1 MDGMRSQSTS
11 SSISS
16 ATRQGYAKPDRACF
30 AAVGADEKLGRSA
43 QRVQDVLAE
52 RGIEAT
58 VVELPDSTRTA
69 VEAAEAIG
77 CRVEQIAKSVV
88 LAGRDS
94 GRVYLVVA
102 SGPRRVDLDAVAA
115 LAGEAVGMADAAT
128 VRERT
133 GFAVGGVPPMGHREP
148 LATYLDPHLLAEGT
162 IWAAAG
168 TPNAVVRL
176 TADELRSVSGGTEA
190 AVT

>member
-1 MDGMRSQSTS
+1 MAGE
-11 SSISS
+11 
-16 ATRQGYAKPDRACF
+16 
-30 AAVGADEKLGRSA
+30 EKLGRSA

-69 VEAAEAIG
+69 AEAAQAIG

-94 GRVYLVVA
+94 GRLYLVVA
-102 SGPRRVDLDAVAA
+102 SGPRRVDLGAVSG
-115 LAGEAVGMADAAT
+115 LAGEKVAMADAAT

-148 LATYLDPHLLAEGT
+148 LTTYLDPHLLAEGT

-176 TADELRSVSGGTEA
+176 TAEELSAVTGGTEA